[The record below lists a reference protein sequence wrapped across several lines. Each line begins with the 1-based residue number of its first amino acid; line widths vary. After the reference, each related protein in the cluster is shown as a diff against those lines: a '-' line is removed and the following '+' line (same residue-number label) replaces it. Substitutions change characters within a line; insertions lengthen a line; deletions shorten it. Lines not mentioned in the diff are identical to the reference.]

1 VKPADHDAD
10 LFAAL
15 AALAEMLRP
24 GVRRGAMFGCPAIF
38 CGKKMAVCVYGA
50 AVALK
55 IPEALALKTKA
66 EGRAVAFQPYGRP
79 TMREW
84 IEVTPEDRDLAPFQD
99 LIAAALDYAC
109 AAK

>member
-1 VKPADHDAD
+1 VKPAAHDAD

-15 AALAEMLRP
+15 AALAEMLHP

-38 CGKKMAVCVYGA
+38 CAKKMAVCVYGA

-55 IPEALALKTKA
+55 VPEALAVKAKA
-66 EGRAVAFQPYGRP
+66 EGRAIAFVPYGRP
-79 TMREW
+79 PMREW
-84 IEVTPEDRDLAPFQD
+84 IEVTPENRDLAPLQD
-99 LIAAALDYAC
+99 MIAAALDYAC